1 AVAKEHTDSHE
12 AALDRITALEK
23 AVVELDRK
31 SRSNPNNNFSD
42 PLRAPDQDLGLGDLL
57 KDMQLQTK
65 VLDKLKALKSKSG
78 IEGQAQCNLRVQKD
92 RMLRSMDDGHD
103 PTPTDQVIEVSFSKI
118 KEYDTFLHQFICPTG
133 FVRYHDE
140 ICICS
145 DLNYDILDIVNV
157 DERGVP
163 FGQLLRTLG
172 DYRAISYFRK
182 RNSALYTQGSYCFR
196 AGGKTKAVT
205 DLNRVGPI
213 MSPRLLTS
221 EELMDVAFLCKHN
234 KSTGA
239 DGVSYEAVQMLL
251 QSELSEHLLE
261 FFNGVLLGITPVPEG
276 PIVLSSTV
284 GKVFTKA
291 LMLLAE
297 QYGKPL
303 IIIKLDVAAAFDS
316 LSHEAI
322 AAFLSLA
329 QGSREAELLLEIV
342 RHWEPLDLGSIG
354 ASVRW
359 EETITFLGVLVGFQL
374 TGLATLTAR
383 LVGRTKSLCADVSRF
398 LQNAWEK
405 YLKDTGASPPTS
417 WLRGASDRDTWKAF
431 TQHWT
436 VQTGTQSNKF
446 YSEPPENIDLRGCQL
461 VQHGDKFSLLHTR
474 HPPIEEPFAVSFL
487 RLTEAPDSGPEE
499 HDEEH
504 VLRVYSDGSASNNRK
519 GQAGDGGGAVVLL
532 PPYGD
537 TSKMTVCHFKI
548 RKPCTN
554 IQAELQA
561 AVQALR
567 MIRTFRLKHP
577 YIPVC
582 YCTDSQY
589 VLQILEGAF
598 QGTLYASVT
607 NEIIC
612 LWSELCVTVEAR
624 HVKAHSNVLLNEVA
638 DRFAKAGATLSHYC
652 KVFCTLDHSQA
663 FVTANH
669 FLRAPTS
676 PSCRQIAMDHGDNQA
691 ARTQFA
697 GMNQAGS
704 TVDYMQDF
712 VQRAHAVAVLPQT
725 STLGLFAIMGV
736 VSLVILWGFQS
747 SFLRSL
753 MTSLQGS
760 VKLHI
765 TNIMEDTQKLLLDY
779 VKEHLG
785 ARLEELATKVEML
798 EQRGA
803 SPPETEAFQSK
814 LAADTEALQ
823 SKLTADTEVLQS
835 KLAALEKA
843 VKDLAAGPAALDIS
857 GLGSDIWDS
866 LRPVLSQWSQG
877 QTSKM
882 QKSVEDWLKDKAA
895 APSSSKDG
903 SPDASQEIKQLK
915 DSMKVVQTLTK
926 HLCEEKHTA
935 VIDQL
940 QEVQKLANDK
950 HAEAQATANEKHAA
964 LATKVDNVTGYL
976 REDHALIVRLKDK
989 NEELGKDALGHRS
1002 AILAEIKNVTPV
1014 IRRGADMI
1022 ERTLNLLAKGDP
1034 SPWEQELKKVADDT
1048 SNTLHW
1054 VAGQEEELQ
1063 SKVTKIEALIT
1074 GLLDNV
1080 NEVGVA
1086 LDKHSEIMG
1095 MRLRA
1100 LGEVQTSLD
1109 RVVAQT
1115 QPRPSPTPAPQ
1126 QPPSFQQSSHSR
1138 ARGPPP
1144 APTYTPLVEE
1154 VGLGGHVS
1162 QIHASSAPH
1171 SPPVLLTNLD
1181 TLTQALNQRGGGGGY

>member
-1 AVAKEHTDSHE
+1 ISSRHTD
-12 AALDRITALEK
+12 
-23 AVVELDRK
+23 
-31 SRSNPNNNFSD
+31 
-42 PLRAPDQDLGLGDLL
+42 
-57 KDMQLQTK
+57 
-65 VLDKLKALKSKSG
+65 
-78 IEGQAQCNLRVQKD
+78 NLAWKGRVN
-92 RMLRSMDDGHD
+92 
-103 PTPTDQVIEVSFSKI
+103 E
-118 KEYDTFLHQFICPTG
+118 G

-172 DYRAISYFRK
+172 AQSRIDFVLFASPSMQTTDDRAAELASELDLSMKDLDMHAIENVKRYEALGPENLPSKLLMAISYFRK
-182 RNSALYTQGSYCFR
+182 RNSALYTQG
-196 AGGKTKAVT
+196 
-205 DLNRVGPI
+205 LPLQVG
-213 MSPRLLTS
+213 
-221 EELMDVAFLCKHN
+221 H
-234 KSTGA
+234 
-239 DGVSYEAVQMLL
+239 
-251 QSELSEHLLE
+251 
-261 FFNGVLLGITPVPEG
+261 
-276 PIVLSSTV
+276 
-284 GKVFTKA
+284 
-291 LMLLAE
+291 AE
-297 QYGKPL
+297 
-303 IIIKLDVAAAFDS
+303 
-316 LSHEAI
+316 
-322 AAFLSLA
+322 
-329 QGSREAELLLEIV
+329 
-342 RHWEPLDLGSIG
+342 
-354 ASVRW
+354 VRW
-359 EETITFLGVLVGFQL
+359 EEVGHRTWEGEHARAFFGYWGHAARYDL
-374 TGLATLTAR
+374 FASIPIAVMLRVRGPEWHFANGPFVRR

-436 VQTGTQSNKF
+436 TQTGVQSNKF
-446 YSEPPENIDLRGCQL
+446 YSEPPEAVDLRGCQL
-461 VQHGDKFSLLHTR
+461 VQHGDKFSLLHTG

-487 RLTEAPDSGPEE
+487 RLSEAPDSGPDD

-548 RKPCTN
+548 RRPCTN

-561 AVQALR
+561 AAQALR

-577 YIPVC
+577 HIPVC

-598 QGTLYASVT
+598 QGTHYASVT

-624 HVKAHSNVLLNEVA
+624 HVKAHSNILLNEVA
-638 DRFAKAGATLSHYC
+638 DRFAK
-652 KVFCTLDHSQA
+652 
-663 FVTANH
+663 
-669 FLRAPTS
+669 
-676 PSCRQIAMDHGDNQA
+676 IAMDHGDNQA

-697 GMNQAGS
+697 GMSQAGN

-712 VQRAHAVAVLPQT
+712 VQKAHAVAVLPQT

-736 VSLVILWGFQS
+736 VGLVILWGFQS

-760 VKLHI
+760 VKVHI

-785 ARLEELATKVEML
+785 ARIEELAAKVETL
-798 EQRGA
+798 EQREA
-803 SPPETEAFQSK
+803 SPPDTEALQSK

-823 SKLTADTEVLQS
+823 SKLAADTEALQS

-843 VKDLAAGPAALDIS
+843 VKDLAAGPAALDVS

-882 QKSVEDWLKDKAA
+882 QKAVEDWLKDKAT

-903 SPDASQEIKQLK
+903 SPDASEEIKQLK
-915 DSMKVVQTLTK
+915 DSMKAVQTLAK
-926 HLCEEKHTA
+926 HLCDEKHTA
-935 VIDQL
+935 LTDML

-950 HAEAQATANEKHAA
+950 HAEAQASANEKHAA
-964 LATKVDNVTGYL
+964 LVTKVDNVTGYL

-989 NEELGKDALGHRS
+989 NEELSKDALGHRS

-1048 SNTLHW
+1048 SHTLHW

-1063 SKVTKIEALIT
+1063 SKVTKIESLIT

-1080 NEVGVA
+1080 N
-1086 LDKHSEIMG
+1086 
-1095 MRLRA
+1095 
-1100 LGEVQTSLD
+1100 LGQ
-1109 RVVAQT
+1109 AQ
-1115 QPRPSPTPAPQ
+1115 
-1126 QPPSFQQSSHSR
+1126 
-1138 ARGPPP
+1138 
-1144 APTYTPLVEE
+1144 
-1154 VGLGGHVS
+1154 
-1162 QIHASSAPH
+1162 
-1171 SPPVLLTNLD
+1171 
-1181 TLTQALNQRGGGGGY
+1181 